1 MVTRQPTSIP
11 MAKAAPHGPGEIVS
25 LALIGWYTSF
35 HLYRVRK
42 AHSKKEDRS
51 ILWGI
56 DLSLSQA
63 RHKCPMVC
71 GLRWWSARG
80 PVLYPDAVAGADP
93 EG

>member
-1 MVTRQPTSIP
+1 MVTRQPIP
-11 MAKAAPHGPGEIVS
+11 MAKAAPHGPGEIDS
-25 LALIGWYTSF
+25 SSLIGWYTSF

-63 RHKCPMVC
+63 RHEPP
-71 GLRWWSARG
+71 GRQARA
-80 PVLYPDAVAGADP
+80 LL
-93 EG
+93 

>member
-1 MVTRQPTSIP
+1 MVTRQPIP

-25 LALIGWYTSF
+25 SSLIGWYTSV

-56 DLSLSQA
+56 DLSLSVA
-63 RHKCPMVC
+63 RQEIS
-71 GLRWWSARG
+71 LRS
-80 PVLYPDAVAGADP
+80 LYSRRFKWRFED
-93 EG
+93 